1 MVNIFWTEKA
11 IESYNKITDYLT
23 ENWGDQVTLSF
34 VEKTQKTLDI
44 LSSNLIKFRF
54 TRIENV
60 YEVPISKHNLLIYRI
75 SDTQI
80 ELLVFYDTRQNP
92 IKKPF

>member
-23 ENWGDQVTLSF
+23 ENWGDQVTSSF

-44 LSSNLIKFRF
+44 LSSNLVKFRF
-54 TRIENV
+54 TKIESV
-60 YEVPISKHNLLIYRI
+60 YEVPITKHNLLIYRI
-75 SDTQI
+75 SETQI